1 MHQDELRRAVYE
13 AGERQKKRRQSISH
27 GTNLQN
33 PHWRRADK
41 ALTTLW
47 NRYRE
52 LVVQKANLELKEVVG
67 FLQEDSE
74 ASRHFLQENR
84 EKLEELIREL

>member
-1 MHQDELRRAVYE
+1 MHQHELRRAVYE
-13 AGERQKKRRQSISH
+13 AGERQKKRRSSVSR
-27 GTNLQN
+27 TNLQN
-33 PHWRRADK
+33 PHWRRTDK

-52 LVVQKANLELKEVVG
+52 LVVQKANIELKEVVG

-84 EKLEELIREL
+84 EELEELIRDL